1 MASIAVIGGG
11 PAGLRAAETAA
22 TLGHEVRLFEA
33 KPSVGR
39 KFLVA
44 GKGGL
49 NLTHSEPRE
58 TFAARY
64 LCRDQPVPFWN
75 ELLDD
80 FSPEDLQR
88 WAAELGSPTFTAST
102 GRVYPKSLTAAPLL
116 RAWVR
121 RIRESGATLFM
132 NHSLQGIRVDHGF
145 HLQFGTPSGPV
156 TQVADAVILA
166 LGGASWPTTG
176 SDARWINWISSLG
189 LPVTPFTPAN
199 CGWDCGWPDELVPE
213 LEGRPLKALE
223 VRCGGRAVRGELML
237 TRNGIE
243 GGAVYQLGPLL
254 REQDQP
260 LVTLDF
266 RPHTSVERLVTKL
279 GPVRRNLAE
288 EARVRWRLDP
298 ATHAL
303 LSRFPHPRSF
313 DTPEE
318 IARLLKAFPLPLQR
332 PRPIDEAIS
341 SAGGVRLSALNDALM
356 MRSIPGLFF
365 AGEMLDWEAP
375 TGGYLLQ
382 ACFATGTR
390 AARSAAAWL
399 DTQTLLP

>member
-22 TLGHEVRLFEA
+22 ALGSSVHLFDA

-58 TFAARY
+58 TFATRY
-64 LCRDQPVPFWN
+64 RSPDCTTPFWTD
-75 ELLDD
+75 LLTT
-80 FSPEDLQR
+80 FSPTDLQQ

-121 RIRESGATLFM
+121 RIRASGASLLM
-132 NHSLQGIRVDHGF
+132 RHSLQSIRWDNGF
-145 HLQFGTPSGPV
+145 HLAFDTPSGPV
-156 TQVADAVILA
+156 PHRADAVILA
-166 LGGASWPTTG
+166 LGGASWPATG
-176 SDARWINWISSLG
+176 SDGRWTNLLSSLDI
-189 LPVTPFTPAN
+189 PVTPFAPAN
-199 CGWDCGWPDELVPE
+199 CGWECGWPDDLIPL

-223 VRCGGRAVRGELML
+223 LRCGNRTVRGELML
-237 TRNGIE
+237 TRHGIE
-243 GGAVYQLGPLL
+243 GGAIYQLGHVL
-254 REQDQP
+254 REQQAP
-260 LVTLDF
+260 EISIDF
-266 RPHTSVERLVTKL
+266 RPHTSVERLIAKL
-279 GPVRRNLAE
+279 GPVRRNLGE
-288 EARVRWRLDP
+288 EARVRWRLDA

-303 LSRFPHPRSF
+303 LTRFPQPRDF
-313 DTPEE
+313 TTPEE
-318 IARLLKAFPLPLQR
+318 IATLLKSFPLPLLR

-341 SAGGVRLSALNDALM
+341 SAGGVRLSAVDDSLM
-356 MRSIPGLFF
+356 VRSLPGLFL

-390 AARSAAAWL
+390 AARAATAWL
-399 DTQTLLP
+399 TSQACKL